1 MANGFNKQE
10 VVAFENIL
18 EKFNDNEVLS
28 KAVRQYKTDSVTMA
42 RSNDTI
48 WRPYPY
54 ILPSYDGMDQSANF
68 KDNTQLAVPATLGF
82 YKSAPWYL
90 TELELRDQLQEQR
103 LGDAARQKIASDI
116 NRAILTVAGYQGTIV
131 IKRTSAATGFD
142 DIAQCDSAM
151 SRVGVQPYDRY
162 MAISPSDYNNM
173 ASNLAGRQ
181 TVAGK
186 VLTAYEQAQIGQV
199 SGFNAFK
206 LDYSLI
212 LPAAAGGGGLTIS
225 TLAAGG
231 NLYTPIAY
239 QVAATGQGGN
249 VDNRFQT
256 VTVSST
262 TNVAAGDCFTIANV
276 FEAHHVTKQNT
287 GVLKTFRVISVNSS
301 TTMTISPPII
311 PAQTGVQSTIQYQ
324 NVVITTAAS
333 NASIVFLNTVAGYIN
348 PFWQADALEILPGR
362 IAMPSDAGLAVM
374 RGTTDSGIELT
385 MMKQADINTG
395 KIKYRLDSLFGVVN
409 KQPEMSGIELFSQ
422 T

>member
-10 VVAFENIL
+10 VVAFEAIL
-18 EKFNDNEVLS
+18 EKFNDNEILS
-28 KAVRQYKTDSVTMA
+28 KAVKKYKTDSVTMA

-54 ILPSYDGMDQSANF
+54 IMPAYDGMDQSANF

-82 YKSAPWYL
+82 YKSVPWFL

-103 LGDAARQKIASDI
+103 LGDSARQTIASQI
-116 NRAILTVAGYQGTIV
+116 NQAILRTAGYQGTIV
-131 IKRTSAATGFD
+131 IKRTAAATGFD
-142 DIAQCDSAM
+142 DIAQADSAM
-151 SRVGVQPYDRY
+151 SRVGVQRY
-162 MAISPSDYNNM
+162 GRYQALSPSDYNNM

-186 VLTAYEQAQIGQV
+186 VLTAYEDAMVGNV
-199 SGFNAFK
+199 SGFDTFK

-231 NLYTPIAY
+231 NLYTPVGY
-239 QVAATGQGGN
+239 SVAATGRGGN

-256 VTVSST
+256 VTLSST

-276 FEAHHVTKQNT
+276 FEAHHITKQNT
-287 GVLKTFRVISVNSS
+287 GTLKTFRVISVNSS
-301 TTMTISPPII
+301 TTMTISPPLI
-311 PAQTGVQSTIQYQ
+311 PAQTGVQSTVQYQ

-333 NASIVFLNTVAGYIN
+333 NAAIVFLNTQAAQIN
-348 PFWQADALEILPGR
+348 PFWQDDALEILPGR
-362 IAMPSDAGLAVM
+362 IAMPSDAGIAVM

-409 KQPEMSGIELFSQ
+409 KQPEMSGIILFSQ